1 MTNERRG
8 LDLMLPIRLPAGH
21 GVKATLMSAP
31 EEQLRAELSELGFWQ
46 MNYADIRIGKIGN
59 LDAAIAAVDASPGG
73 SVWKTETVGDYNTSK
88 TEDIVGDLVG
98 HIRAY
103 EPGAAGARVRAIVSV
118 RNGTEVVKF
127 RGEWVAWTKVWV
139 EPTF

>member
-8 LDLMLPIRLPAGH
+8 LDLMLPIRLPADH
-21 GVKATLMSAP
+21 GVKATLVSAP
-31 EEQLRAELSELGFWQ
+31 GDLLREQLSELGFWQ
-46 MNYADIRIGKIGN
+46 MRYADIRIGKIGK
-59 LDAAIAAVDASPGG
+59 LDAAIDAVDASPGG

-88 TEDIVGDLVG
+88 QEDIVGEIVA

-103 EPGAAGARVRAIVSV
+103 EPGAAGARVKAIIAV
-118 RNGTEVVKF
+118 RTGTSVVKF